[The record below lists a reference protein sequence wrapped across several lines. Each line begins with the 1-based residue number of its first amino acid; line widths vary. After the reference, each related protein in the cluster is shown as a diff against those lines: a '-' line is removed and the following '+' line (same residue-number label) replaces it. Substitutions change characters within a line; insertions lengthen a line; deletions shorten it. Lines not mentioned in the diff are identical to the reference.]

1 MTVKEYLNQ
10 AYRLEQRINLSQME
24 IEKLNELATS
34 ISGIGYRE
42 KVSGSKSTDA
52 PFEKIIMR
60 IMEME
65 EKEGVMLGELLA
77 FKKELKSVIDSVE
90 NKDERLVMHYRYF
103 CNMRWTQ
110 IADKLECDARTIKR
124 WHNKAIAKI
133 RIPDNP
139 TIIDKNLKK
148 IKNGM

>member
-34 ISGIGYRE
+34 ISGIGYGE

-124 WHNKAIAKI
+124 WHNKALAKI

>member
-34 ISGIGYRE
+34 ISGIGYGE
-42 KVSGSKSTDA
+42 KASGSKSTDA

-77 FKKELKSVIDSVE
+77 FKKELKLVIDSVE

-110 IADKLECDARTIKR
+110 IADKLECEARTIKR
-124 WHNKAIAKI
+124 WHNKALAKI

>member
-1 MTVKEYLNQ
+1 MTQ

-24 IEKLNELATS
+24 IVKLNELATS
-34 ISGIGYRE
+34 ISGIGYGE
-42 KVSGSKSTDA
+42 KVSGAKSTHA

-103 CNMRWTQ
+103 CNMKWTQ
-110 IADKLECDARTIKR
+110 IADTLGWDARTIKR

-133 RIPDNP
+133 VIPENP

-148 IKNGM
+148 S